1 MINFRY
7 IGYGTS
13 FIAEYSGKNNQKKD
27 YLYIFND
34 NRMKSIFSKKMRWN
48 FFNAQPTLLTFNEL
62 KEQIFYTDKVILKE
76 AKRILAFYTSIPK
89 DIKEELGIKSY
100 YDVIDFAN
108 DFFDYYREIK
118 INKVDKIENIQN
130 WQEKY
135 FLHFEKIKESFD
147 YDVIDFA
154 NDFFDYYREIKINK
168 VDKIE
173 NIQNWQEK
181 YFLHFEKIKES
192 FDKLLEKYNYIPSDW
207 IEDLQYYKKDFFG
220 RFNKIIFVD
229 IVEFEKV
236 YRDII
241 VDLGEE
247 KEVEIALQ
255 MEKGSFD
262 EENLKFSETIL
273 PETSPS
279 NIFIYQSKDELEE
292 SMSLIYLLKEKA
304 KKGEFYSPAPE
315 NSEFFNLFPFYFGKS
330 QAVTMNDT
338 KLYAFLNVQLNL
350 LLNMEERLGETYNL
364 LEFEKAFEN
373 RAFKEY
379 YSLTEED
386 IRLIKKI
393 SSNFYQYIS
402 LDILHSN
409 EVQYLISEDIGFTKK
424 LEKIFKDF
432 SSILKLKSVDELY
445 NYFKNEISLDKF
457 IQYLI
462 SEDIG
467 FTKKLEKIFK
477 DFSSILKL
485 KSVDELY
492 NYFKN
497 EISLDKFIQ
506 KEYGDVFEKFF
517 EIFGIM
523 KENENMSIHKSF
535 KSYFDG
541 NLGIALL
548 KLTIQYMKDIAIASN
563 EKVDS
568 ERVII
573 KNIESA
579 LYANETKHLFRDQ
592 GRFSKTNFFID
603 ITSDL
608 MPGNIKDNLI
618 FTEKQRKELN
628 LTTKEEKREI
638 KKYRFF
644 QMIFTNRNSVIF
656 TKKNED
662 KGIDIS
668 PFIDEL
674 CIKYDLKINSAPI
687 ELNKS
692 IEILKKSI
700 PSSVIGNLEFKKGE
714 FSKEESDFKDNRLN
728 IGAYD
733 YDNLVSIE
741 ILKKSIPSSVIG
753 NLEFKKGEFSK
764 EESDFKDNRLNIGA
778 YDYDNLVKC
787 PLKFYFQK
795 LAQLIPEKDSEV
807 DYLNKQFL
815 GTMVHKILENIVR
828 DIWKDVLS
836 KGIYEI
842 DREVIVE
849 AINREIKNNRSKI
862 LVQMDIYLQEIL
874 IPLLSEN
881 IEIFFKKLASKY
893 RNINIRRFQGEKDAG
908 KNTPFIQDK
917 IDVYLRGKADLVI
930 ESDMGNEI
938 IDYKTGGAQEAQLD
952 YYSIILFG
960 DETKA
965 EKTIFNVIKGDM
977 KAPNKV
983 ELTKE
988 GLKENILEFLDN
1000 PFYIRNEKK
1009 NVCENNGHSCEYIDI
1024 CGKKR
1029 DL

>member
-48 FFNAQPTLLTFNEL
+48 FFNDQPTLLTFNEL

-76 AKRILAFYTSIPK
+76 AKRILAFYASIPK

-118 INKVDKIENIQN
+118 INKVEKIENIQN

-147 YDVIDFA
+147 
-154 NDFFDYYREIKINK
+154 R
-168 VDKIE
+168 
-173 NIQNWQEK
+173 
-181 YFLHFEKIKES
+181 
-192 FDKLLEKYNYIPSDW
+192 LLEKYNYIPSDW
-207 IEDLQYYKKDFFG
+207 IEDLQYYKKDFFD

-386 IRLIKKI
+386 IRLIKRI

-409 EVQYLISEDIGFTKK
+409 EVQYLIG
-424 LEKIFKDF
+424 
-432 SSILKLKSVDELY
+432 
-445 NYFKNEISLDKF
+445 
-457 IQYLI
+457 
-462 SEDIG
+462 EDIG

-733 YDNLVSIE
+733 YDNLV
-741 ILKKSIPSSVIG
+741 
-753 NLEFKKGEFSK
+753 
-764 EESDFKDNRLNIGA
+764 
-778 YDYDNLVKC
+778 KC

-828 DIWKDVLS
+828 DIWKEVLS

-842 DREVIVE
+842 DREIIVE

-977 KAPNKV
+977 KAPDKV

-1009 NVCENNGHSCEYIDI
+1009 NICENNGHSCEYIDI

>member
-48 FFNAQPTLLTFNEL
+48 FFNDQPTLLTFNEL

-147 YDVIDFA
+147 
-154 NDFFDYYREIKINK
+154 R
-168 VDKIE
+168 
-173 NIQNWQEK
+173 
-181 YFLHFEKIKES
+181 
-192 FDKLLEKYNYIPSDW
+192 LLEKYNYIPSDW

-241 VDLGEE
+241 MDLGEE

-262 EENLKFSETIL
+262 EENLKFAETIL

-373 RAFKEY
+373 RAFKKY

-457 IQYLI
+457 IQ
-462 SEDIG
+462 
-467 FTKKLEKIFK
+467 
-477 DFSSILKL
+477 
-485 KSVDELY
+485 
-492 NYFKN
+492 
-497 EISLDKFIQ
+497 

-523 KENENMSIHKSF
+523 KENENMSIHKNF

-548 KLTIQYMKDIAIASN
+548 KLTIQYMKDIAVTSN

-733 YDNLVSIE
+733 YDNLV
-741 ILKKSIPSSVIG
+741 
-753 NLEFKKGEFSK
+753 
-764 EESDFKDNRLNIGA
+764 
-778 YDYDNLVKC
+778 KC

-893 RNINIRRFQGEKDAG
+893 RNINIRRFQGEKNAG

-977 KAPNKV
+977 KAPDKV

-1009 NVCENNGHSCEYIDI
+1009 NICENNGHSCEYIDI

>member
-48 FFNAQPTLLTFNEL
+48 FFNDQPTLLTFNEL

-100 YDVIDFAN
+100 
-108 DFFDYYREIK
+108 
-118 INKVDKIENIQN
+118 
-130 WQEKY
+130 
-135 FLHFEKIKESFD
+135 

-262 EENLKFSETIL
+262 EENLKFKETIL

-409 EVQYLISEDIGFTKK
+409 EVQYLIG
-424 LEKIFKDF
+424 
-432 SSILKLKSVDELY
+432 
-445 NYFKNEISLDKF
+445 
-457 IQYLI
+457 
-462 SEDIG
+462 EDIG

-548 KLTIQYMKDIAIASN
+548 KLTIQYMKDIAVTSN

-733 YDNLVSIE
+733 YDNLV
-741 ILKKSIPSSVIG
+741 
-753 NLEFKKGEFSK
+753 
-764 EESDFKDNRLNIGA
+764 
-778 YDYDNLVKC
+778 KC

-842 DREVIVE
+842 DREIIVE

-1009 NVCENNGHSCEYIDI
+1009 NICENNGHSCEYIDI

>member
-147 YDVIDFA
+147 
-154 NDFFDYYREIKINK
+154 R
-168 VDKIE
+168 
-173 NIQNWQEK
+173 
-181 YFLHFEKIKES
+181 
-192 FDKLLEKYNYIPSDW
+192 LLEKYNYIPSDW

-241 VDLGEE
+241 VDLGEK

-262 EENLKFSETIL
+262 EENLKFAETIL

-409 EVQYLISEDIGFTKK
+409 EVQYLIG
-424 LEKIFKDF
+424 
-432 SSILKLKSVDELY
+432 
-445 NYFKNEISLDKF
+445 
-457 IQYLI
+457 
-462 SEDIG
+462 EDIG

-733 YDNLVSIE
+733 YDNLV
-741 ILKKSIPSSVIG
+741 
-753 NLEFKKGEFSK
+753 
-764 EESDFKDNRLNIGA
+764 
-778 YDYDNLVKC
+778 KC

-828 DIWKDVLS
+828 DIWKEVLS

-842 DREVIVE
+842 DREIIVE

-1000 PFYIRNEKK
+1000 PFYIRSERK
-1009 NVCENNGHSCEYIDI
+1009 NICENNGHSCEYIDI

>member
-76 AKRILAFYTSIPK
+76 AKRILAFYASIPK

-147 YDVIDFA
+147 
-154 NDFFDYYREIKINK
+154 R
-168 VDKIE
+168 
-173 NIQNWQEK
+173 
-181 YFLHFEKIKES
+181 
-192 FDKLLEKYNYIPSDW
+192 LLEKYNYIPSDW

-386 IRLIKKI
+386 IRLIKRI

-409 EVQYLISEDIGFTKK
+409 EVQYLIG
-424 LEKIFKDF
+424 
-432 SSILKLKSVDELY
+432 
-445 NYFKNEISLDKF
+445 
-457 IQYLI
+457 
-462 SEDIG
+462 EDIG

-548 KLTIQYMKDIAIASN
+548 KLTIQYMKDIAVTSN

-687 ELNKS
+687 ELNK
-692 IEILKKSI
+692 
-700 PSSVIGNLEFKKGE
+700 
-714 FSKEESDFKDNRLN
+714 
-728 IGAYD
+728 
-733 YDNLVSIE
+733 SIE

-977 KAPNKV
+977 KAPDKV

-1009 NVCENNGHSCEYIDI
+1009 NICENNGHSCEYIDI

>member
-48 FFNAQPTLLTFNEL
+48 FFNEQPTLLTFNEL
-62 KEQIFYTDKVILKE
+62 KEQIFYTNKIVLKE

-100 YDVIDFAN
+100 YDIIDFAN
-108 DFFDYYREIK
+108 DFFEYYRELN
-118 INKVDKIENIQN
+118 INEVEKVENIQS

-135 FLHFEKIKESFD
+135 FLHFEKIKD
-147 YDVIDFA
+147 
-154 NDFFDYYREIKINK
+154 
-168 VDKIE
+168 
-173 NIQNWQEK
+173 
-181 YFLHFEKIKES
+181 S

-207 IEDLQYYKKDFFG
+207 IEDLKYYQKDFFD

-255 MEKGSFD
+255 MEKCSFD
-262 EENLKFSETIL
+262 EENLKFKETIL

-338 KLYAFLNVQLNL
+338 KLYAFLNIQLNL
-350 LLNMEERLGETYNL
+350 LLNMEEKLGETYNL
-364 LEFEKAFEN
+364 QEFEKAFEN

-379 YSLTEED
+379 YSLTEDD

-409 EVQYLISEDIGFTKK
+409 EVQYIISEDISFTKK
-424 LEKIFKDF
+424 LEKVFKDF

-445 NYFKNEISLDKF
+445 NYFKSEISL
-457 IQYLI
+457 
-462 SEDIG
+462 E
-467 FTKKLEKIFK
+467 
-477 DFSSILKL
+477 
-485 KSVDELY
+485 
-492 NYFKN
+492 
-497 EISLDKFIQ
+497 KFIQ

-548 KLTIQYMKDIAIASN
+548 KLTIQYMKDIAVASN

-579 LYANETKHLFRDQ
+579 LYVNETKHLFRDQ

-628 LTTKEEKREI
+628 LTTKEEKREV

-644 QMIFTNRNSVIF
+644 QMLFTNRNSVIF

-687 ELNKS
+687 ELNK
-692 IEILKKSI
+692 
-700 PSSVIGNLEFKKGE
+700 
-714 FSKEESDFKDNRLN
+714 
-728 IGAYD
+728 
-733 YDNLVSIE
+733 SIE

-828 DIWKDVLS
+828 DIWKEVLS

-842 DREVIVE
+842 DREIIVE

-952 YYSIILFG
+952 YYSIILFD

-977 KAPNKV
+977 KAPDKV

-1000 PFYIRNEKK
+1000 PFYIRSERK
-1009 NVCENNGHSCEYIDI
+1009 NICENNGHSCEYIDI

>member
-147 YDVIDFA
+147 
-154 NDFFDYYREIKINK
+154 R
-168 VDKIE
+168 
-173 NIQNWQEK
+173 
-181 YFLHFEKIKES
+181 
-192 FDKLLEKYNYIPSDW
+192 LLEKYNYIPSDW

-241 VDLGEE
+241 VDLGEK

-457 IQYLI
+457 IQ
-462 SEDIG
+462 
-467 FTKKLEKIFK
+467 
-477 DFSSILKL
+477 
-485 KSVDELY
+485 
-492 NYFKN
+492 
-497 EISLDKFIQ
+497 

-644 QMIFTNRNSVIF
+644 QMIFTNKNSVIF

-687 ELNKS
+687 ELNK
-692 IEILKKSI
+692 
-700 PSSVIGNLEFKKGE
+700 
-714 FSKEESDFKDNRLN
+714 
-728 IGAYD
+728 
-733 YDNLVSIE
+733 SIE

>member
-108 DFFDYYREIK
+108 DFFEYYREIK
-118 INKVDKIENIQN
+118 INKVEKVENVQN
-130 WQEKY
+130 WQE
-135 FLHFEKIKESFD
+135 
-147 YDVIDFA
+147 
-154 NDFFDYYREIKINK
+154 R
-168 VDKIE
+168 
-173 NIQNWQEK
+173 

-207 IEDLQYYKKDFFG
+207 IEDLKYYKKDFFD
-220 RFNKIIFVD
+220 RFSKIIFVD

-241 VDLGEE
+241 KELGEE

-262 EENLKFSETIL
+262 EENLKFKETIL

-279 NIFIYQSKDELEE
+279 SIFIYQSKDELEE

-315 NSEFFNLFPFYFGKS
+315 NNEFFNLFPFYFGKS

-379 YSLTEED
+379 YSLNEDD

-409 EVQYLISEDIGFTKK
+409 EVQYLIGEDIGFTKK

-432 SSILKLKSVDELY
+432 SGILRLKSVDELY
-445 NYFKNEISLDKF
+445 NYFKNEISL
-457 IQYLI
+457 
-462 SEDIG
+462 E
-467 FTKKLEKIFK
+467 
-477 DFSSILKL
+477 
-485 KSVDELY
+485 
-492 NYFKN
+492 
-497 EISLDKFIQ
+497 KFIQ

-548 KLTIQYMKDIAIASN
+548 KLTIQYMKDIAVTSN

-733 YDNLVSIE
+733 YDNLV
-741 ILKKSIPSSVIG
+741 
-753 NLEFKKGEFSK
+753 
-764 EESDFKDNRLNIGA
+764 
-778 YDYDNLVKC
+778 KC

-842 DREVIVE
+842 DREIIVE

-930 ESDMGNEI
+930 ESDIGNEI

-977 KAPNKV
+977 KAPDKV

>member
-147 YDVIDFA
+147 
-154 NDFFDYYREIKINK
+154 R
-168 VDKIE
+168 
-173 NIQNWQEK
+173 
-181 YFLHFEKIKES
+181 
-192 FDKLLEKYNYIPSDW
+192 LLEKYNYIPSDW

-255 MEKGSFD
+255 MEKGSFN
-262 EENLKFSETIL
+262 EENLKFAETIL

-409 EVQYLISEDIGFTKK
+409 EVQYLIG
-424 LEKIFKDF
+424 
-432 SSILKLKSVDELY
+432 
-445 NYFKNEISLDKF
+445 
-457 IQYLI
+457 
-462 SEDIG
+462 EDIG

-548 KLTIQYMKDIAIASN
+548 KLTIQYMKDIAVTSN

-733 YDNLVSIE
+733 YDNLV
-741 ILKKSIPSSVIG
+741 
-753 NLEFKKGEFSK
+753 
-764 EESDFKDNRLNIGA
+764 
-778 YDYDNLVKC
+778 KC

-795 LAQLIPEKDSEV
+795 LAQLIPEKDSEI

-828 DIWKDVLS
+828 DIWKEVLS

-842 DREVIVE
+842 DREIIVE

-881 IEIFFKKLASKY
+881 IEIFFKKLALKY

-977 KAPNKV
+977 KAPDKV

-1009 NVCENNGHSCEYIDI
+1009 NICENNGHSCEYIDI

>member
-48 FFNAQPTLLTFNEL
+48 FFNDQPTLLTFNEL

-118 INKVDKIENIQN
+118 INKVE
-130 WQEKY
+130 
-135 FLHFEKIKESFD
+135 
-147 YDVIDFA
+147 
-154 NDFFDYYREIKINK
+154 
-168 VDKIE
+168 KIE

-207 IEDLQYYKKDFFG
+207 IEDLQYYKKDFFD

-236 YRDII
+236 YRYII

-255 MEKGSFD
+255 MEKCSFD
-262 EENLKFSETIL
+262 EENLKFKETIL

-457 IQYLI
+457 IQ
-462 SEDIG
+462 
-467 FTKKLEKIFK
+467 
-477 DFSSILKL
+477 
-485 KSVDELY
+485 
-492 NYFKN
+492 
-497 EISLDKFIQ
+497 

-523 KENENMSIHKSF
+523 KENENMSIHKNF

-548 KLTIQYMKDIAIASN
+548 KLTIQYMKDIAVTSN

-733 YDNLVSIE
+733 YDNLV
-741 ILKKSIPSSVIG
+741 
-753 NLEFKKGEFSK
+753 
-764 EESDFKDNRLNIGA
+764 
-778 YDYDNLVKC
+778 KC

-893 RNINIRRFQGEKDAG
+893 RNINIRRFQGEKNAG

-977 KAPNKV
+977 KAPDKV

-1009 NVCENNGHSCEYIDI
+1009 NICENNGHSCEYIDI

>member
-147 YDVIDFA
+147 
-154 NDFFDYYREIKINK
+154 
-168 VDKIE
+168 
-173 NIQNWQEK
+173 
-181 YFLHFEKIKES
+181 
-192 FDKLLEKYNYIPSDW
+192 KLLEKYNYIPSDW

-262 EENLKFSETIL
+262 EENLKFKETIL

-379 YSLTEED
+379 YSLIEED

-409 EVQYLISEDIGFTKK
+409 EVQYLIG
-424 LEKIFKDF
+424 
-432 SSILKLKSVDELY
+432 
-445 NYFKNEISLDKF
+445 
-457 IQYLI
+457 
-462 SEDIG
+462 EDIG

-548 KLTIQYMKDIAIASN
+548 KLTIQYMKDIAVTSN

-733 YDNLVSIE
+733 YDNLV
-741 ILKKSIPSSVIG
+741 
-753 NLEFKKGEFSK
+753 
-764 EESDFKDNRLNIGA
+764 
-778 YDYDNLVKC
+778 KC

-828 DIWKDVLS
+828 DIWKEVLS

-842 DREVIVE
+842 DREIIVE

-977 KAPNKV
+977 KAPDKV

>member
-147 YDVIDFA
+147 
-154 NDFFDYYREIKINK
+154 R
-168 VDKIE
+168 
-173 NIQNWQEK
+173 
-181 YFLHFEKIKES
+181 
-192 FDKLLEKYNYIPSDW
+192 LLEKYNYIPSDW

-255 MEKGSFD
+255 MEKCSFD
-262 EENLKFSETIL
+262 EENLKFKETIL

-409 EVQYLISEDIGFTKK
+409 EVQYLIG
-424 LEKIFKDF
+424 
-432 SSILKLKSVDELY
+432 
-445 NYFKNEISLDKF
+445 
-457 IQYLI
+457 
-462 SEDIG
+462 EDIG

-548 KLTIQYMKDIAIASN
+548 KLTIQYMKDIAVTSN

-733 YDNLVSIE
+733 YDNLV
-741 ILKKSIPSSVIG
+741 
-753 NLEFKKGEFSK
+753 
-764 EESDFKDNRLNIGA
+764 
-778 YDYDNLVKC
+778 KC

-828 DIWKDVLS
+828 DIWKEVLS

-842 DREVIVE
+842 DREIIVE

-881 IEIFFKKLASKY
+881 IEIFFKKLALKY

-977 KAPNKV
+977 KAPDKV

-1009 NVCENNGHSCEYIDI
+1009 NICENNGHSCEYINI

>member
-48 FFNAQPTLLTFNEL
+48 FFNDQPTLLTFNEL

-147 YDVIDFA
+147 
-154 NDFFDYYREIKINK
+154 R
-168 VDKIE
+168 
-173 NIQNWQEK
+173 
-181 YFLHFEKIKES
+181 
-192 FDKLLEKYNYIPSDW
+192 LLEKYNYIPSDW

-255 MEKGSFD
+255 MEKGSFN
-262 EENLKFSETIL
+262 EENLKFAETIL

-457 IQYLI
+457 IQ
-462 SEDIG
+462 
-467 FTKKLEKIFK
+467 
-477 DFSSILKL
+477 
-485 KSVDELY
+485 
-492 NYFKN
+492 
-497 EISLDKFIQ
+497 

-523 KENENMSIHKSF
+523 KENENMSIHKNF

-548 KLTIQYMKDIAIASN
+548 KLTIQYMKDIAVTSN

-733 YDNLVSIE
+733 YDNLV
-741 ILKKSIPSSVIG
+741 
-753 NLEFKKGEFSK
+753 
-764 EESDFKDNRLNIGA
+764 
-778 YDYDNLVKC
+778 KC

-893 RNINIRRFQGEKDAG
+893 RNINIRRFQGEKNAG

-977 KAPNKV
+977 KAPDKV

-1009 NVCENNGHSCEYIDI
+1009 NICENNGHSCEYIDI

>member
-89 DIKEELGIKSY
+89 NIKEELGIKSY
-100 YDVIDFAN
+100 
-108 DFFDYYREIK
+108 
-118 INKVDKIENIQN
+118 
-130 WQEKY
+130 
-135 FLHFEKIKESFD
+135 

-207 IEDLQYYKKDFFG
+207 IEDLQYYKKDFFD

-241 VDLGEE
+241 KELGKE

-262 EENLKFSETIL
+262 EENLKFAETIL

-350 LLNMEERLGETYNL
+350 LLNMEEKLGETYNL

-379 YSLTEED
+379 YSLTEDD

-409 EVQYLISEDIGFTKK
+409 EVQYLIGEDIGFTKK

-432 SSILKLKSVDELY
+432 SR
-445 NYFKNEISLDKF
+445 
-457 IQYLI
+457 
-462 SEDIG
+462 
-467 FTKKLEKIFK
+467 
-477 DFSSILKL
+477 ILKL

-548 KLTIQYMKDIAIASN
+548 KLTIQYMKDIAITSN

-603 ITSDL
+603 ITNDL
-608 MPGNIKDNLI
+608 MPGTIKDNLI

-644 QMIFTNRNSVIF
+644 QMLFTNRNSVIF
-656 TKKNED
+656 TKKNEE

-700 PSSVIGNLEFKKGE
+700 PSSVIGNLEFT
-714 FSKEESDFKDNRLN
+714 
-728 IGAYD
+728 
-733 YDNLVSIE
+733 
-741 ILKKSIPSSVIG
+741 
-753 NLEFKKGEFSK
+753 KGEFSK

-849 AINREIKNNRSKI
+849 VINREIKNNRSKI

-893 RNINIRRFQGEKDAG
+893 RNISIRRFQGEKDAG

-917 IDVYLRGKADLVI
+917 IDVYLKGKADLVI

-977 KAPNKV
+977 KAPDKV

-1009 NVCENNGHSCEYIDI
+1009 NICKNNGHSCEYIDI

>member
-48 FFNAQPTLLTFNEL
+48 FFNDQPTLLTFNEL

-118 INKVDKIENIQN
+118 INKVE
-130 WQEKY
+130 
-135 FLHFEKIKESFD
+135 
-147 YDVIDFA
+147 
-154 NDFFDYYREIKINK
+154 
-168 VDKIE
+168 KIE

-207 IEDLQYYKKDFFG
+207 IEDLQYYKKDFFD

-241 VDLGEE
+241 MDLGEE

-255 MEKGSFD
+255 MEKGSFN
-262 EENLKFSETIL
+262 EENLKFAETIL

-457 IQYLI
+457 IQ
-462 SEDIG
+462 
-467 FTKKLEKIFK
+467 
-477 DFSSILKL
+477 
-485 KSVDELY
+485 
-492 NYFKN
+492 
-497 EISLDKFIQ
+497 

-548 KLTIQYMKDIAIASN
+548 KLTIQYMKDIAVASN

-733 YDNLVSIE
+733 YDNLV
-741 ILKKSIPSSVIG
+741 
-753 NLEFKKGEFSK
+753 
-764 EESDFKDNRLNIGA
+764 
-778 YDYDNLVKC
+778 KC

-828 DIWKDVLS
+828 DIWKEVLS

-842 DREVIVE
+842 DREIIVE

-977 KAPNKV
+977 KAPDKV

>member
-147 YDVIDFA
+147 
-154 NDFFDYYREIKINK
+154 R
-168 VDKIE
+168 
-173 NIQNWQEK
+173 
-181 YFLHFEKIKES
+181 
-192 FDKLLEKYNYIPSDW
+192 LLEKYNYIPSDW

-241 VDLGEE
+241 VNLGEE

-255 MEKGSFD
+255 MEKGSFN
-262 EENLKFSETIL
+262 EENLKFAETIL

-409 EVQYLISEDIGFTKK
+409 EV
-424 LEKIFKDF
+424 
-432 SSILKLKSVDELY
+432 
-445 NYFKNEISLDKF
+445 
-457 IQYLI
+457 QYLI

-733 YDNLVSIE
+733 YDNLV
-741 ILKKSIPSSVIG
+741 
-753 NLEFKKGEFSK
+753 
-764 EESDFKDNRLNIGA
+764 
-778 YDYDNLVKC
+778 KC

-828 DIWKDVLS
+828 DIWKEVLS

-842 DREVIVE
+842 DREIIVE

>member
-48 FFNAQPTLLTFNEL
+48 FFNDQPTLLTFNEL

-147 YDVIDFA
+147 
-154 NDFFDYYREIKINK
+154 R
-168 VDKIE
+168 
-173 NIQNWQEK
+173 
-181 YFLHFEKIKES
+181 
-192 FDKLLEKYNYIPSDW
+192 LLEKYNYIPSDW

-236 YRDII
+236 YKDII

-255 MEKGSFD
+255 MEKGSFNED
-262 EENLKFSETIL
+262 NLKFAETIL

-457 IQYLI
+457 IQ
-462 SEDIG
+462 
-467 FTKKLEKIFK
+467 
-477 DFSSILKL
+477 
-485 KSVDELY
+485 
-492 NYFKN
+492 
-497 EISLDKFIQ
+497 

-548 KLTIQYMKDIAIASN
+548 KLTIQYMKDIAVTSN

-628 LTTKEEKREI
+628 LTTKEEKREV

-687 ELNKS
+687 ELNK
-692 IEILKKSI
+692 
-700 PSSVIGNLEFKKGE
+700 
-714 FSKEESDFKDNRLN
+714 
-728 IGAYD
+728 
-733 YDNLVSIE
+733 SIE

-908 KNTPFIQDK
+908 KNIPFIQDK

>member
-76 AKRILAFYTSIPK
+76 AKKILAFYTSIPK

-147 YDVIDFA
+147 
-154 NDFFDYYREIKINK
+154 R
-168 VDKIE
+168 
-173 NIQNWQEK
+173 
-181 YFLHFEKIKES
+181 
-192 FDKLLEKYNYIPSDW
+192 LLEKYNYIPSDW

-255 MEKGSFD
+255 MEKGSFN
-262 EENLKFSETIL
+262 EENLKFAETIL

-457 IQYLI
+457 IQ
-462 SEDIG
+462 
-467 FTKKLEKIFK
+467 
-477 DFSSILKL
+477 
-485 KSVDELY
+485 
-492 NYFKN
+492 
-497 EISLDKFIQ
+497 

-548 KLTIQYMKDIAIASN
+548 KLTIQYMKDIAVTSN

-733 YDNLVSIE
+733 YDNLV
-741 ILKKSIPSSVIG
+741 
-753 NLEFKKGEFSK
+753 
-764 EESDFKDNRLNIGA
+764 
-778 YDYDNLVKC
+778 KC

-893 RNINIRRFQGEKDAG
+893 RNINIRRFQGEKNAG

-977 KAPNKV
+977 KAPDKV

>member
-147 YDVIDFA
+147 
-154 NDFFDYYREIKINK
+154 
-168 VDKIE
+168 
-173 NIQNWQEK
+173 
-181 YFLHFEKIKES
+181 
-192 FDKLLEKYNYIPSDW
+192 KLLEKYNYIPSDW
-207 IEDLQYYKKDFFG
+207 IEDLQYYKKDFFD

-409 EVQYLISEDIGFTKK
+409 EVQYLIG
-424 LEKIFKDF
+424 
-432 SSILKLKSVDELY
+432 
-445 NYFKNEISLDKF
+445 
-457 IQYLI
+457 
-462 SEDIG
+462 EDIG

-548 KLTIQYMKDIAIASN
+548 KLTIQYMKDIAVTSN

-628 LTTKEEKREI
+628 LTTKEEKREV

-687 ELNKS
+687 ELNK
-692 IEILKKSI
+692 
-700 PSSVIGNLEFKKGE
+700 
-714 FSKEESDFKDNRLN
+714 
-728 IGAYD
+728 
-733 YDNLVSIE
+733 SIE

-908 KNTPFIQDK
+908 KNIPFIQDK

-952 YYSIILFG
+952 YYSIILFS

>member
-48 FFNAQPTLLTFNEL
+48 FFNDQPTLLTFNEL

-147 YDVIDFA
+147 
-154 NDFFDYYREIKINK
+154 R
-168 VDKIE
+168 
-173 NIQNWQEK
+173 
-181 YFLHFEKIKES
+181 
-192 FDKLLEKYNYIPSDW
+192 LLEKYNYIPSDW

-409 EVQYLISEDIGFTKK
+409 EV
-424 LEKIFKDF
+424 
-432 SSILKLKSVDELY
+432 
-445 NYFKNEISLDKF
+445 
-457 IQYLI
+457 QYLI

-733 YDNLVSIE
+733 YDNLV
-741 ILKKSIPSSVIG
+741 
-753 NLEFKKGEFSK
+753 
-764 EESDFKDNRLNIGA
+764 
-778 YDYDNLVKC
+778 KC

-828 DIWKDVLS
+828 DIWKEVLS

-842 DREVIVE
+842 DREIIVE

-977 KAPNKV
+977 KAPDKV

-1009 NVCENNGHSCEYIDI
+1009 NICENNGHSCEYIDI

>member
-48 FFNAQPTLLTFNEL
+48 FFNDQPTLLTFNEL

-100 YDVIDFAN
+100 
-108 DFFDYYREIK
+108 
-118 INKVDKIENIQN
+118 
-130 WQEKY
+130 
-135 FLHFEKIKESFD
+135 

-262 EENLKFSETIL
+262 EENLKFAETIL

-373 RAFKEY
+373 RAFKKY

-409 EVQYLISEDIGFTKK
+409 EVQYLIG
-424 LEKIFKDF
+424 
-432 SSILKLKSVDELY
+432 
-445 NYFKNEISLDKF
+445 
-457 IQYLI
+457 
-462 SEDIG
+462 EDIG

-548 KLTIQYMKDIAIASN
+548 KLTIQYMKDIAVTSN

-733 YDNLVSIE
+733 YDNLV
-741 ILKKSIPSSVIG
+741 
-753 NLEFKKGEFSK
+753 
-764 EESDFKDNRLNIGA
+764 
-778 YDYDNLVKC
+778 KC

-862 LVQMDIYLQEIL
+862 LVQMDMYLQEIL

-977 KAPNKV
+977 KAPDKV

-1009 NVCENNGHSCEYIDI
+1009 NICENNGHSCEYIDI

>member
-147 YDVIDFA
+147 
-154 NDFFDYYREIKINK
+154 R
-168 VDKIE
+168 
-173 NIQNWQEK
+173 
-181 YFLHFEKIKES
+181 
-192 FDKLLEKYNYIPSDW
+192 LLEKYNYIPSDW

-241 VDLGEE
+241 VNLGEE

-255 MEKGSFD
+255 MEKGSFN
-262 EENLKFSETIL
+262 EENLKFAETIL

-350 LLNMEERLGETYNL
+350 LLNIEERLGETYNL

-409 EVQYLISEDIGFTKK
+409 EV
-424 LEKIFKDF
+424 
-432 SSILKLKSVDELY
+432 
-445 NYFKNEISLDKF
+445 
-457 IQYLI
+457 QYLI

-733 YDNLVSIE
+733 YDNLV
-741 ILKKSIPSSVIG
+741 
-753 NLEFKKGEFSK
+753 
-764 EESDFKDNRLNIGA
+764 
-778 YDYDNLVKC
+778 KC

-828 DIWKDVLS
+828 DIWKEVLS

-842 DREVIVE
+842 DREIIVE

>member
-48 FFNAQPTLLTFNEL
+48 FFNDQPTLLTFNEL

-100 YDVIDFAN
+100 
-108 DFFDYYREIK
+108 
-118 INKVDKIENIQN
+118 
-130 WQEKY
+130 
-135 FLHFEKIKESFD
+135 

-255 MEKGSFD
+255 MEKCSFD
-262 EENLKFSETIL
+262 EENLKFKETIL

-379 YSLTEED
+379 YSLIEED

-409 EVQYLISEDIGFTKK
+409 EVQYLIG
-424 LEKIFKDF
+424 
-432 SSILKLKSVDELY
+432 
-445 NYFKNEISLDKF
+445 
-457 IQYLI
+457 
-462 SEDIG
+462 EDIG

-548 KLTIQYMKDIAIASN
+548 KLTIQYMKDIAVTSN

-700 PSSVIGNLEFKKGE
+700 S
-714 FSKEESDFKDNRLN
+714 
-728 IGAYD
+728 
-733 YDNLVSIE
+733 
-741 ILKKSIPSSVIG
+741 SSVIG

-893 RNINIRRFQGEKDAG
+893 RNINIRRFQGEKNAG

-977 KAPNKV
+977 KAPDKV

-1009 NVCENNGHSCEYIDI
+1009 NICENNGHSCEYIDI

>member
-48 FFNAQPTLLTFNEL
+48 FFNDQPTLLTFNEL

-147 YDVIDFA
+147 
-154 NDFFDYYREIKINK
+154 R
-168 VDKIE
+168 
-173 NIQNWQEK
+173 
-181 YFLHFEKIKES
+181 
-192 FDKLLEKYNYIPSDW
+192 LLEKYNYIPSDW

-241 VDLGEE
+241 MDLGEE

-262 EENLKFSETIL
+262 EENLKFAETIL

-373 RAFKEY
+373 RAFKKY

-424 LEKIFKDF
+424 LEKIFK
-432 SSILKLKSVDELY
+432 
-445 NYFKNEISLDKF
+445 N
-457 IQYLI
+457 
-462 SEDIG
+462 
-467 FTKKLEKIFK
+467 
-477 DFSSILKL
+477 FSSILKL

-523 KENENMSIHKSF
+523 KENENMSIHKNF

-548 KLTIQYMKDIAIASN
+548 KLTIQYMKDIAVTSN

-733 YDNLVSIE
+733 YDNLV
-741 ILKKSIPSSVIG
+741 
-753 NLEFKKGEFSK
+753 
-764 EESDFKDNRLNIGA
+764 
-778 YDYDNLVKC
+778 KC

-893 RNINIRRFQGEKDAG
+893 RNINIRRFQGEKNAG

-977 KAPNKV
+977 KAPDKV

-1009 NVCENNGHSCEYIDI
+1009 NICENNGHSCEYIDI

>member
-48 FFNAQPTLLTFNEL
+48 FFNDQPTLLTFNEL

-118 INKVDKIENIQN
+118 INKVE
-130 WQEKY
+130 
-135 FLHFEKIKESFD
+135 
-147 YDVIDFA
+147 
-154 NDFFDYYREIKINK
+154 
-168 VDKIE
+168 KIE

-207 IEDLQYYKKDFFG
+207 IEDLQYYKKDFFD

-236 YRDII
+236 YRYII

-255 MEKGSFD
+255 MEKCSFD
-262 EENLKFSETIL
+262 EENLKFKETIL

-457 IQYLI
+457 IQ
-462 SEDIG
+462 
-467 FTKKLEKIFK
+467 
-477 DFSSILKL
+477 
-485 KSVDELY
+485 
-492 NYFKN
+492 
-497 EISLDKFIQ
+497 

-523 KENENMSIHKSF
+523 KENENMSIHKNF

-548 KLTIQYMKDIAIASN
+548 KLTIQYMKDIAVTSN

-608 MPGNIKDNLI
+608 MSGNIKDNLI

-687 ELNKS
+687 ELNK
-692 IEILKKSI
+692 
-700 PSSVIGNLEFKKGE
+700 
-714 FSKEESDFKDNRLN
+714 
-728 IGAYD
+728 
-733 YDNLVSIE
+733 SIE

-893 RNINIRRFQGEKDAG
+893 RNINIRRFQGEKNAG

-977 KAPNKV
+977 KAPDKV

-1009 NVCENNGHSCEYIDI
+1009 NICENNGHSCEYIDI

>member
-48 FFNAQPTLLTFNEL
+48 FFNDQPTLLTFNEL

-147 YDVIDFA
+147 
-154 NDFFDYYREIKINK
+154 R
-168 VDKIE
+168 
-173 NIQNWQEK
+173 
-181 YFLHFEKIKES
+181 
-192 FDKLLEKYNYIPSDW
+192 LLEKYNYIPSDW

-409 EVQYLISEDIGFTKK
+409 EVQYLIGEDIGFTKK

-432 SSILKLKSVDELY
+432 SGILRLKSVDELY
-445 NYFKNEISLDKF
+445 NYFKNEISL
-457 IQYLI
+457 
-462 SEDIG
+462 E
-467 FTKKLEKIFK
+467 
-477 DFSSILKL
+477 
-485 KSVDELY
+485 
-492 NYFKN
+492 
-497 EISLDKFIQ
+497 KFIQ

-548 KLTIQYMKDIAIASN
+548 KLTIQYMKDIAITSN

-618 FTEKQRKELN
+618 FTEKQRKELS

-733 YDNLVSIE
+733 YDNLV
-741 ILKKSIPSSVIG
+741 
-753 NLEFKKGEFSK
+753 
-764 EESDFKDNRLNIGA
+764 
-778 YDYDNLVKC
+778 KC

-842 DREVIVE
+842 DREIIVE

-881 IEIFFKKLASKY
+881 IEIFFKKLALKY

-908 KNTPFIQDK
+908 KNIPFIQDK

>member
-48 FFNAQPTLLTFNEL
+48 FFNDQPTLLTFNEL

-108 DFFDYYREIK
+108 DFFEYYREIK
-118 INKVDKIENIQN
+118 INKVEKVENVQN
-130 WQEKY
+130 WQE
-135 FLHFEKIKESFD
+135 
-147 YDVIDFA
+147 
-154 NDFFDYYREIKINK
+154 R
-168 VDKIE
+168 
-173 NIQNWQEK
+173 

-207 IEDLQYYKKDFFG
+207 IEDLKYYKKDFFD
-220 RFNKIIFVD
+220 RFSKIIFVD

-241 VDLGEE
+241 KELGEE

-262 EENLKFSETIL
+262 EENLKFKETIL

-279 NIFIYQSKDELEE
+279 SIFIYQSKDELEE

-315 NSEFFNLFPFYFGKS
+315 NNEFFNLFPFYFGKS

-350 LLNMEERLGETYNL
+350 LLNMEEKLGETYNL

-379 YSLTEED
+379 YSLNEDD

-409 EVQYLISEDIGFTKK
+409 EVQYLIGEDIGFTKK

-432 SSILKLKSVDELY
+432 SGILRLKSVDELY
-445 NYFKNEISLDKF
+445 NYFKNEISL
-457 IQYLI
+457 
-462 SEDIG
+462 E
-467 FTKKLEKIFK
+467 
-477 DFSSILKL
+477 
-485 KSVDELY
+485 
-492 NYFKN
+492 
-497 EISLDKFIQ
+497 KFIQ

-548 KLTIQYMKDIAIASN
+548 KLTIQYMKDIAVTSN

-628 LTTKEEKREI
+628 LTTKEEKREV

-687 ELNKS
+687 ELNK
-692 IEILKKSI
+692 
-700 PSSVIGNLEFKKGE
+700 
-714 FSKEESDFKDNRLN
+714 
-728 IGAYD
+728 
-733 YDNLVSIE
+733 SIE

>member
-147 YDVIDFA
+147 
-154 NDFFDYYREIKINK
+154 R
-168 VDKIE
+168 
-173 NIQNWQEK
+173 
-181 YFLHFEKIKES
+181 
-192 FDKLLEKYNYIPSDW
+192 LLEKYNYIPSDW

-255 MEKGSFD
+255 MEKGSFN
-262 EENLKFSETIL
+262 EENLKFAETIL

-409 EVQYLISEDIGFTKK
+409 EV
-424 LEKIFKDF
+424 
-432 SSILKLKSVDELY
+432 
-445 NYFKNEISLDKF
+445 
-457 IQYLI
+457 QYLI

-733 YDNLVSIE
+733 YDNLV
-741 ILKKSIPSSVIG
+741 
-753 NLEFKKGEFSK
+753 
-764 EESDFKDNRLNIGA
+764 
-778 YDYDNLVKC
+778 KC

-828 DIWKDVLS
+828 DIWKEVLS

-842 DREVIVE
+842 DREIIVE

>member
-48 FFNAQPTLLTFNEL
+48 FFNDQPTLLTFNEL

-147 YDVIDFA
+147 
-154 NDFFDYYREIKINK
+154 R
-168 VDKIE
+168 
-173 NIQNWQEK
+173 
-181 YFLHFEKIKES
+181 
-192 FDKLLEKYNYIPSDW
+192 LLEKYNYIPSDW

-255 MEKGSFD
+255 MEKCSFD
-262 EENLKFSETIL
+262 EENLKFKETIL

-457 IQYLI
+457 IQ
-462 SEDIG
+462 
-467 FTKKLEKIFK
+467 
-477 DFSSILKL
+477 
-485 KSVDELY
+485 
-492 NYFKN
+492 
-497 EISLDKFIQ
+497 

-548 KLTIQYMKDIAIASN
+548 KLTIQYMKDIAVASN

-579 LYANETKHLFRDQ
+579 LYVNETKHLFRDQ

-733 YDNLVSIE
+733 YDNLV
-741 ILKKSIPSSVIG
+741 
-753 NLEFKKGEFSK
+753 
-764 EESDFKDNRLNIGA
+764 
-778 YDYDNLVKC
+778 KC

-828 DIWKDVLS
+828 DIWKEVLS

-842 DREVIVE
+842 DREIIVE

-952 YYSIILFG
+952 YYSIILFD

-977 KAPNKV
+977 KAPDKV

-1000 PFYIRNEKK
+1000 PFYIRSERK
-1009 NVCENNGHSCEYIDI
+1009 NICENNGHSCEYIDI

>member
-48 FFNAQPTLLTFNEL
+48 FFNDQPTLLTFNEL

-147 YDVIDFA
+147 
-154 NDFFDYYREIKINK
+154 R
-168 VDKIE
+168 
-173 NIQNWQEK
+173 
-181 YFLHFEKIKES
+181 
-192 FDKLLEKYNYIPSDW
+192 LLEKYNCIPSDW

-255 MEKGSFD
+255 MEKGSFN
-262 EENLKFSETIL
+262 EENLKFAETIL

-373 RAFKEY
+373 RAFKKY

-424 LEKIFKDF
+424 LEKIFK
-432 SSILKLKSVDELY
+432 
-445 NYFKNEISLDKF
+445 N
-457 IQYLI
+457 
-462 SEDIG
+462 
-467 FTKKLEKIFK
+467 
-477 DFSSILKL
+477 FSSILKL

-523 KENENMSIHKSF
+523 KENENMSIHKNF

-548 KLTIQYMKDIAIASN
+548 KLTIQYMKDIAVTSN

-733 YDNLVSIE
+733 YDNLV
-741 ILKKSIPSSVIG
+741 
-753 NLEFKKGEFSK
+753 
-764 EESDFKDNRLNIGA
+764 
-778 YDYDNLVKC
+778 KC

-893 RNINIRRFQGEKDAG
+893 RNINIRRFQGEKNAG

-977 KAPNKV
+977 KAPDKV

-1009 NVCENNGHSCEYIDI
+1009 NICENNGHSCEYIDI

>member
-147 YDVIDFA
+147 
-154 NDFFDYYREIKINK
+154 R
-168 VDKIE
+168 
-173 NIQNWQEK
+173 
-181 YFLHFEKIKES
+181 
-192 FDKLLEKYNYIPSDW
+192 LLEKYNYIPSDW

-409 EVQYLISEDIGFTKK
+409 EVQYLIG
-424 LEKIFKDF
+424 
-432 SSILKLKSVDELY
+432 
-445 NYFKNEISLDKF
+445 
-457 IQYLI
+457 
-462 SEDIG
+462 EDIG

-548 KLTIQYMKDIAIASN
+548 KLTIQYMKDIAVASN

-733 YDNLVSIE
+733 YDNLV
-741 ILKKSIPSSVIG
+741 
-753 NLEFKKGEFSK
+753 
-764 EESDFKDNRLNIGA
+764 
-778 YDYDNLVKC
+778 KC

-828 DIWKDVLS
+828 DIWKEVLS

-842 DREVIVE
+842 DREIIVE

-930 ESDMGNEI
+930 ESDMRNEI

-977 KAPNKV
+977 KAPDKV

>member
-147 YDVIDFA
+147 
-154 NDFFDYYREIKINK
+154 
-168 VDKIE
+168 
-173 NIQNWQEK
+173 
-181 YFLHFEKIKES
+181 
-192 FDKLLEKYNYIPSDW
+192 KLLEKYNYIPSDW

-262 EENLKFSETIL
+262 EENLKFKETIL

-409 EVQYLISEDIGFTKK
+409 EVQYLIG
-424 LEKIFKDF
+424 
-432 SSILKLKSVDELY
+432 
-445 NYFKNEISLDKF
+445 
-457 IQYLI
+457 
-462 SEDIG
+462 EDIG

-548 KLTIQYMKDIAIASN
+548 KLTIQYMKDIAVTSN

-618 FTEKQRKELN
+618 FNEKQRKELN

-733 YDNLVSIE
+733 YDNLV
-741 ILKKSIPSSVIG
+741 
-753 NLEFKKGEFSK
+753 
-764 EESDFKDNRLNIGA
+764 
-778 YDYDNLVKC
+778 KC

-828 DIWKDVLS
+828 DIWKEVLS

-842 DREVIVE
+842 DREIIVE

-977 KAPNKV
+977 KAPDKV

>member
-147 YDVIDFA
+147 
-154 NDFFDYYREIKINK
+154 
-168 VDKIE
+168 
-173 NIQNWQEK
+173 
-181 YFLHFEKIKES
+181 
-192 FDKLLEKYNYIPSDW
+192 KLLEKYNYIPSDW
-207 IEDLQYYKKDFFG
+207 IEDLQYYKKDFFD

-262 EENLKFSETIL
+262 EENLKFKETIL

-373 RAFKEY
+373 KAFKEY

-409 EVQYLISEDIGFTKK
+409 EVQYLIG
-424 LEKIFKDF
+424 
-432 SSILKLKSVDELY
+432 
-445 NYFKNEISLDKF
+445 
-457 IQYLI
+457 
-462 SEDIG
+462 EDIG

-548 KLTIQYMKDIAIASN
+548 KLTIQYMKDIAVTSN

-687 ELNKS
+687 ELNK
-692 IEILKKSI
+692 
-700 PSSVIGNLEFKKGE
+700 
-714 FSKEESDFKDNRLN
+714 
-728 IGAYD
+728 
-733 YDNLVSIE
+733 SIE

-977 KAPNKV
+977 KAPDKV

-1009 NVCENNGHSCEYIDI
+1009 NICENNGHSCEYINI

>member
-147 YDVIDFA
+147 
-154 NDFFDYYREIKINK
+154 R
-168 VDKIE
+168 
-173 NIQNWQEK
+173 
-181 YFLHFEKIKES
+181 
-192 FDKLLEKYNYIPSDW
+192 LLEKYNYIPSDW

-241 VDLGEE
+241 VDLGEK

-409 EVQYLISEDIGFTKK
+409 EV
-424 LEKIFKDF
+424 
-432 SSILKLKSVDELY
+432 
-445 NYFKNEISLDKF
+445 
-457 IQYLI
+457 QYLI

-733 YDNLVSIE
+733 YDNLV
-741 ILKKSIPSSVIG
+741 
-753 NLEFKKGEFSK
+753 
-764 EESDFKDNRLNIGA
+764 
-778 YDYDNLVKC
+778 KC

-938 IDYKTGGAQEAQLD
+938 IDYKTGEAQEAQLD

>member
-147 YDVIDFA
+147 
-154 NDFFDYYREIKINK
+154 R
-168 VDKIE
+168 
-173 NIQNWQEK
+173 
-181 YFLHFEKIKES
+181 
-192 FDKLLEKYNYIPSDW
+192 LLEKYNYIPSDW

-255 MEKGSFD
+255 MEKCSFD
-262 EENLKFSETIL
+262 EENLKFKETIL

-445 NYFKNEISLDKF
+445 NYFKSEISL
-457 IQYLI
+457 
-462 SEDIG
+462 E
-467 FTKKLEKIFK
+467 
-477 DFSSILKL
+477 
-485 KSVDELY
+485 
-492 NYFKN
+492 
-497 EISLDKFIQ
+497 KFIQ

-548 KLTIQYMKDIAIASN
+548 KLTIQYMKDIAITSN

-608 MPGNIKDNLI
+608 MPGTIKDNLI

-628 LTTKEEKREI
+628 LTTKEEKREV

-644 QMIFTNRNSVIF
+644 QMLFTNRNSVIF

-662 KGIDIS
+662 RGIDIS

-700 PSSVIGNLEFKKGE
+700 PSSVIGNLEF
-714 FSKEESDFKDNRLN
+714 N
-728 IGAYD
+728 
-733 YDNLVSIE
+733 
-741 ILKKSIPSSVIG
+741 
-753 NLEFKKGEFSK
+753 KGEFSK

-815 GTMVHKILENIVR
+815 GTLVHKILENIVR

-836 KGIYEI
+836 KGVYEI
-842 DREVIVE
+842 DREIIVE

-862 LVQMDIYLQEIL
+862 LVQMDMYLQEIL

-893 RNINIRRFQGEKDAG
+893 KNISIRRFQGEKDAG

-977 KAPNKV
+977 KAPDKV

-1000 PFYIRNEKK
+1000 PFYIRSERK
-1009 NVCENNGHSCEYIDI
+1009 NICENNGHSCEYIDI

>member
-147 YDVIDFA
+147 
-154 NDFFDYYREIKINK
+154 
-168 VDKIE
+168 
-173 NIQNWQEK
+173 
-181 YFLHFEKIKES
+181 
-192 FDKLLEKYNYIPSDW
+192 KLLEKYNYIPSDW

-262 EENLKFSETIL
+262 EENLKFKETIL

-379 YSLTEED
+379 YSLIEED

-409 EVQYLISEDIGFTKK
+409 EVQYLIG
-424 LEKIFKDF
+424 
-432 SSILKLKSVDELY
+432 
-445 NYFKNEISLDKF
+445 
-457 IQYLI
+457 
-462 SEDIG
+462 EDIG

-523 KENENMSIHKSF
+523 KENENMSIHKNF

-548 KLTIQYMKDIAIASN
+548 KLTIQYMKDIAVTSN

-662 KGIDIS
+662 RGIDIS

-674 CIKYDLKINSAPI
+674 CIKYDLKINSTPI
-687 ELNKS
+687 ELNK
-692 IEILKKSI
+692 
-700 PSSVIGNLEFKKGE
+700 
-714 FSKEESDFKDNRLN
+714 
-728 IGAYD
+728 
-733 YDNLVSIE
+733 SIE

-893 RNINIRRFQGEKDAG
+893 RNINIRRFQGEKNAG

-977 KAPNKV
+977 KAPDKV

-1009 NVCENNGHSCEYIDI
+1009 NICENNGHSCEYIDI

>member
-48 FFNAQPTLLTFNEL
+48 FFNDQPTLLTFNEL

-100 YDVIDFAN
+100 
-108 DFFDYYREIK
+108 
-118 INKVDKIENIQN
+118 
-130 WQEKY
+130 
-135 FLHFEKIKESFD
+135 

-255 MEKGSFD
+255 MEKCSFD
-262 EENLKFSETIL
+262 EENLKFKETIL

-409 EVQYLISEDIGFTKK
+409 EVQYLIG
-424 LEKIFKDF
+424 
-432 SSILKLKSVDELY
+432 
-445 NYFKNEISLDKF
+445 
-457 IQYLI
+457 
-462 SEDIG
+462 EDIG

-548 KLTIQYMKDIAIASN
+548 KLTIQYMKDIAVTSN

-687 ELNKS
+687 KLNKS

-700 PSSVIGNLEFKKGE
+700 S
-714 FSKEESDFKDNRLN
+714 
-728 IGAYD
+728 
-733 YDNLVSIE
+733 
-741 ILKKSIPSSVIG
+741 SSVIG

-828 DIWKDVLS
+828 DIWKEVLS

-930 ESDMGNEI
+930 ESDIGNEI

-977 KAPNKV
+977 KAPDKV

>member
-147 YDVIDFA
+147 
-154 NDFFDYYREIKINK
+154 
-168 VDKIE
+168 
-173 NIQNWQEK
+173 
-181 YFLHFEKIKES
+181 
-192 FDKLLEKYNYIPSDW
+192 KLLEKYNYIPSDW

-262 EENLKFSETIL
+262 EENLKFKETIL

-379 YSLTEED
+379 YSLIEED

-409 EVQYLISEDIGFTKK
+409 EVQYLIG
-424 LEKIFKDF
+424 
-432 SSILKLKSVDELY
+432 
-445 NYFKNEISLDKF
+445 
-457 IQYLI
+457 
-462 SEDIG
+462 EDIG

-523 KENENMSIHKSF
+523 KENENMSIHKNF

-548 KLTIQYMKDIAIASN
+548 KLTIQYMKDIAVTSN

-733 YDNLVSIE
+733 YDNLV
-741 ILKKSIPSSVIG
+741 
-753 NLEFKKGEFSK
+753 
-764 EESDFKDNRLNIGA
+764 
-778 YDYDNLVKC
+778 KC

-842 DREVIVE
+842 DREIIVE

-977 KAPNKV
+977 KAPDKV

-1009 NVCENNGHSCEYIDI
+1009 NVCENNGHSCEYINI

>member
-48 FFNAQPTLLTFNEL
+48 FFNDQPTLLTFNEL

-100 YDVIDFAN
+100 
-108 DFFDYYREIK
+108 
-118 INKVDKIENIQN
+118 
-130 WQEKY
+130 
-135 FLHFEKIKESFD
+135 

-255 MEKGSFD
+255 MEKCSFD
-262 EENLKFSETIL
+262 EENLKFKETIL

-292 SMSLIYLLKEKA
+292 SMSLICLLKEKA

-457 IQYLI
+457 IQ
-462 SEDIG
+462 
-467 FTKKLEKIFK
+467 
-477 DFSSILKL
+477 
-485 KSVDELY
+485 
-492 NYFKN
+492 
-497 EISLDKFIQ
+497 

-548 KLTIQYMKDIAIASN
+548 KLTIQYMKDIAVASN

-579 LYANETKHLFRDQ
+579 LYVNETKHLFRDQ

-733 YDNLVSIE
+733 YDNLV
-741 ILKKSIPSSVIG
+741 
-753 NLEFKKGEFSK
+753 
-764 EESDFKDNRLNIGA
+764 
-778 YDYDNLVKC
+778 KC

-828 DIWKDVLS
+828 DIWKEVLS

-842 DREVIVE
+842 DREIIVE

-977 KAPNKV
+977 KAPDKV

-1000 PFYIRNEKK
+1000 PFYIRSERK
-1009 NVCENNGHSCEYIDI
+1009 NICENNGHSCEYIDI